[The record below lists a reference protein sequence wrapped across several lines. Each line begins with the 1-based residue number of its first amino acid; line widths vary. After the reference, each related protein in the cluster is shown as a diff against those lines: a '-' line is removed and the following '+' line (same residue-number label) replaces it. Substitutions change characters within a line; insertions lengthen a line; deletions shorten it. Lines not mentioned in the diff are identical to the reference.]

1 MIPGPGGTPIVSPS
15 CPQCARL
22 ALDAAV
28 ALAWEDAPERKQ
40 ATHPNVVVAMD
51 EVGINVRRH
60 GHLLLEEMDRLAA
73 RTSISEWVDQVMQAG
88 RWGEVRGLWL
98 WGPTG
103 TGKSQAAVCAVRALL
118 ARGIP
123 SGRICYDRGRAMIT
137 QLQDRYSRGDVD
149 AYSQR
154 RRRAAV
160 WIYEDAGTEK
170 LTPDAFRVLEDILD
184 AREGHPTIITTNHS
198 RDAFV
203 KRWSEVEGW
212 ERLRSRLVPFTP
224 VEFDGKDLRFA

>member
-1 MIPGPGGTPIVSPS
+1 MDAM
-15 CPQCARL
+15 ARQQ
-22 ALDAAV
+22 
-28 ALAWEDAPERKQ
+28 WEEDPAER
-40 ATHPNVVVAMD
+40 ATTSTHPNVVAAMD

-60 GHLLLEEMDRLAA
+60 GHLILEEMERIEA
-73 RTSISEWVDQVMQAG
+73 RTVIANWVDGVMQAG
-88 RWGEVRGLWL
+88 RWGEVKGLWL

-123 SGRICYDRGRAMIT
+123 SSRIVYDRGRAMIT

-149 AYSQR
+149 SYSQR

-184 AREGHPTIITTNHS
+184 AREGHPTIVTTNHN
-198 RDAFV
+198 REGFV
-203 KRWSEVEGW
+203 RRWREIEGW
-212 ERLRSRLVPFTP
+212 ERLQSRLIPFTP